1 MSFQEKISFTD
12 GEFMKKNIPFMN
24 EWKAE
29 ERYSWSIKAKII
41 EQAICAVSAG
51 TRFEPGLKEREE
63 GEKSKS
69 SRGTLLQTKDN
80 FSQLFSFVI

>member
-29 ERYSWSIKAKII
+29 ERYSWFIKAKII
-41 EQAICAVSAG
+41 EQAVCAVSGG

-69 SRGTLLQTKDN
+69 SEGTLSQTVYTL
-80 FSQLFSFVI
+80 SQVFSFGT

>member
-29 ERYSWSIKAKII
+29 ERYSWFIKAKII
-41 EQAICAVSAG
+41 EQAICAVSTG
-51 TRFEPGLKEREE
+51 TRIEPGLKEREE